1 LPNSGSRS
9 ATALGSNPAPAG
21 PRSTEDLIP
30 AIIGIPDDARSR
42 PGTHRLTPGDVVKI
56 NVFQAEELSTEE
68 RVTDDGTIVLP
79 LVGAVAVAGLTSEQ
93 AETEIA
99 AVLGKD
105 YLQNPQVDVFVSE
118 YANMKVS
125 VGGEVKRPGVFGL
138 TGQTTLLQAIAEA
151 GGLTDVAKPQETIVF
166 RQDPTGGDIKAY
178 VVDLKQVQ
186 RGELSDPLLAGND
199 KVLVPKA
206 GGRAVIKEFTNTAA
220 KFISFRAIT
229 F

>member
-1 LPNSGSRS
+1 M
-9 ATALGSNPAPAG
+9 

-30 AIIGIPDDARSR
+30 AVIGIPDDARTR
-42 PGTHRLTPGDVVKI
+42 PGTHRLSPGDVVKI

-68 RVTDDGTIVLP
+68 RVSDDGAVVLP
-79 LVGAVAVAGLTSEQ
+79 LVGSVPVAGLTSEQ
-93 AETEIA
+93 AEGKIA
-99 AVLGKD
+99 GILGKD

-125 VGGEVKRPGVFGL
+125 VGGEVEKPGVFQIS
-138 TGQTTLLQAIAEA
+138 GQTTLLQAIAEA
-151 GGLTDVAKPQETIVF
+151 GGLTEVAKPQETIVF
-166 RQDPTGGDIKAY
+166 RQDAAGGDIKAY

-206 GGRAVIKEFTNTAA
+206 GGRAVIKEFTDTAA
-220 KFISFRAIT
+220 KFISFRAIS

>member
-1 LPNSGSRS
+1 
-9 ATALGSNPAPAG
+9 LGSAPPPAG

-30 AIIGIPDDARSR
+30 AVVGIPDDARSR
-42 PGTHRLTPGDVVKI
+42 PGTHRLSAGDVVKI

-79 LVGAVAVAGLTSEQ
+79 LVGPVQVAGLTSEQ
-93 AETEIA
+93 AETQIA
-99 AVLGKD
+99 AILGKD

-125 VGGEVKRPGVFGL
+125 VGGEVESPGVFDI

-206 GGRAVIKEFTNTAA
+206 GGRAVVKEFTDTAA